1 MTKTDAAPTENDV
14 RLPEWEEGGR
24 AEALPLPNRK
34 ELSGIGDGT
43 GEARHQL
50 TESWF
55 TDDEAYLFG
64 EGNFLYS
71 YRRFGAHFR
80 RVDGVSGVQFAVWAP
95 NAQGVSVIGPFNGW
109 DPHAHPM
116 HAYREG
122 IWELFI
128 PTTLAPG
135 HEYKFSIQLPLVDSR
150 IDKSD
155 PYGFYAEVP
164 PETASRIWPPDSY
177 PWGDGRWVAER
188 ASRQTLTQPLN
199 IYEVHLGS
207 WRRAP
212 EDNSLLGYRELA
224 HQLVAYVQEMGYT
237 HIELLP
243 ITEHPFGG
251 SWGYQSTGYF
261 APTSRFGTP
270 DDFKYFVDYCHQNE
284 IGVILDWAPAHFP
297 KDAHGLSYFD
307 GAPLYEYE
315 DPRRGEHP
323 DWGTKIFDYGRNE
336 VRNFLLAS
344 ALFWAEEYHLDGLRV
359 DAVASMLY
367 LDYSRQEGEWIPN
380 QYGGQ
385 ENLDAIALLRRV
397 NDVLHERAPGVLTIA
412 EESTIWPMV
421 TRPTRVGGL
430 GFDYKWNMGW
440 MHDTLNFFEMDPLLR
455 RHNQQLVT
463 YSLSYAFSER
473 FILPLSHDEVVHLKK
488 SLLSKMPGDPW
499 QKFAHLRLLYGLM
512 NAHPGKKLL
521 FMGGEFGQWREWTET
536 ASLDW
541 RLLERAE
548 HRSLQRFVRDSN
560 RLYCWEEA
568 LHQVDASW
576 DGFQWIDFQDVDH
589 SVISFV
595 RRDAEGDSSILVVCN
610 FTPVPRHGY
619 RVGLP
624 GPGRYQ
630 QILNSDWPI
639 YGGSGVDNPFP
650 VQAEEFSWQNSSW
663 SALMEL
669 PPLGVLY
676 WKRTTETL
684 DRE

>member
-1 MTKTDAAPTENDV
+1 MTKTDAAPTEDDV

-177 PWGDGRWVAER
+177 PWSDGRWVAER

-243 ITEHPFGG
+243 ITEPPLR
-251 SWGYQSTGYF
+251 W
-261 APTSRFGTP
+261 
-270 DDFKYFVDYCHQNE
+270 
-284 IGVILDWAPAHFP
+284 LL
-297 KDAHGLSYFD
+297 GLSKHRVFRTHQ
-307 GAPLYEYE
+307 PLW
-315 DPRRGEHP
+315 DA
-323 DWGTKIFDYGRNE
+323 GR
-336 VRNFLLAS
+336 F
-344 ALFWAEEYHLDGLRV
+344 
-359 DAVASMLY
+359 
-367 LDYSRQEGEWIPN
+367 QI
-380 QYGGQ
+380 
-385 ENLDAIALLRRV
+385 LRR
-397 NDVLHERAPGVLTIA
+397 LLPPER
-412 EESTIWPMV
+412 
-421 TRPTRVGGL
+421 
-430 GFDYKWNMGW
+430 N
-440 MHDTLNFFEMDPLLR
+440 R
-455 RHNQQLVT
+455 RH
-463 YSLSYAFSER
+463 S
-473 FILPLSHDEVVHLKK
+473 
-488 SLLSKMPGDPW
+488 
-499 QKFAHLRLLYGLM
+499 
-512 NAHPGKKLL
+512 
-521 FMGGEFGQWREWTET
+521 
-536 ASLDW
+536 
-541 RLLERAE
+541 
-548 HRSLQRFVRDSN
+548 
-560 RLYCWEEA
+560 
-568 LHQVDASW
+568 
-576 DGFQWIDFQDVDH
+576 
-589 SVISFV
+589 
-595 RRDAEGDSSILVVCN
+595 
-610 FTPVPRHGY
+610 
-619 RVGLP
+619 
-624 GPGRYQ
+624 
-630 QILNSDWPI
+630 
-639 YGGSGVDNPFP
+639 
-650 VQAEEFSWQNSSW
+650 
-663 SALMEL
+663 
-669 PPLGVLY
+669 
-676 WKRTTETL
+676 
-684 DRE
+684 